1 MNAPG
6 PTVTDAPSED
16 DLRTIATSLAAFN
29 EADVGPGNRTSLAVL
44 ERDEDGTLIAGISGF
59 TAWGWLFVQLLW
71 VHESARGQGLAVRM
85 LEAAEHEARRRG
97 CHGAW
102 IDTFNPVALKVY
114 TRAGYEPFGTLED
127 FPYGRTRTFLRKRL

>member
-1 MNAPG
+1 MSGPG
-6 PTVTDAPSED
+6 LTVTDSPGED
-16 DLRTIATSLAAFN
+16 DLRTIATSLTAFN
-29 EADVGPGNRTSLAVL
+29 EAEVGPGNRTPLAVL
-44 ERDEDGTLIAGISGF
+44 DRDADGTLIAGISGF
-59 TAWGWLFVQLLW
+59 TAWGWLFVQLLF
-71 VHESARGQGLAVRM
+71 VHERARGEGRAARM

-114 TRAGYEPFGTLED
+114 MRAGYEPFGTLED